1 MLLPYGVNSAGEL
14 VYIDQVGRGRLTDV
28 ICPYCGGALL
38 ARKGQRVAHHFA
50 HAGATCQ
57 PSARAD
63 DVIALPAYDRFGLNL
78 SGREWEMLQGFHDA
92 IAPSAARN
100 YGWHNARVFR
110 RLKDRGLITY
120 NEWSRQDELTPLGRV
135 PFGEVSLASFAA
147 IQDGLIKQKHDQL
160 EYNVQRA
167 QPESETHKIAV
178 TDLRLYRAQWRRVL
192 LCSLYFLEISH
203 AAGKLYKI
211 GVTMRPLAERLV
223 EITHDLSAQLG
234 DVQIE
239 PLRVLRHRG
248 AIELYFTHRYRE
260 ARYPL
265 GSLSEYF
272 IFDTR
277 RNALSDLTRLG
288 DKELTEFER
297 DILNDD
303 TAQMSKITVTVETPT
318 HRREMPMKEYT
329 IVCKQCGRV
338 VTLRRYPG
346 RAPTLCSDECRRAYE
361 RERDRAS
368 TRGRVKRYRQKRKST
383 RSSSSDAGEAGPS
396 DTV

>member
-78 SGREWEMLQGFHDA
+78 RPGVGN
-92 IAPSAARN
+92 APGVPRRDRSSAARN

-178 TDLRLYRAQWRRVL
+178 TDLRLYRAQ
-192 LCSLYFLEISH
+192 
-203 AAGKLYKI
+203 
-211 GVTMRPLAERLV
+211 
-223 EITHDLSAQLG
+223 
-234 DVQIE
+234 
-239 PLRVLRHRG
+239 
-248 AIELYFTHRYRE
+248 
-260 ARYPL
+260 
-265 GSLSEYF
+265 
-272 IFDTR
+272 
-277 RNALSDLTRLG
+277 
-288 DKELTEFER
+288 
-297 DILNDD
+297 
-303 TAQMSKITVTVETPT
+303 
-318 HRREMPMKEYT
+318 
-329 IVCKQCGRV
+329 
-338 VTLRRYPG
+338 
-346 RAPTLCSDECRRAYE
+346 
-361 RERDRAS
+361 
-368 TRGRVKRYRQKRKST
+368 
-383 RSSSSDAGEAGPS
+383 
-396 DTV
+396 